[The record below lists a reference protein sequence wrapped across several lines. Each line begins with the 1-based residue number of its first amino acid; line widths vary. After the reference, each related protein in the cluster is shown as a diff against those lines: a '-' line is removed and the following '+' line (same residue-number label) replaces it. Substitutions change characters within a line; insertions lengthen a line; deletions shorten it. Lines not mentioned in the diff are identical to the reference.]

1 MTRHANKY
9 SMILRI
15 WCADQSDSTCW
26 RVSLEDPETGKR
38 LGFSG
43 LEQLFVYLLD
53 LTEKGSRLELIDK
66 TYLEQGYE

>member
-1 MTRHANKY
+1 MTRSTNKY

-15 WCADQSDSTCW
+15 WCTDQSDSTCW

-38 LGFSG
+38 IGFSS

-53 LTEKGSRLELIDK
+53 LTEKGSSFDLMDK
-66 TYLEQGYE
+66 TYLEQQRE